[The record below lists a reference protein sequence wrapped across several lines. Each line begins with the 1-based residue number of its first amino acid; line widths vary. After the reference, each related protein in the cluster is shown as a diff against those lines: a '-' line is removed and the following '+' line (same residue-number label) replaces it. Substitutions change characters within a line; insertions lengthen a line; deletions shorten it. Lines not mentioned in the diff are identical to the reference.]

1 VSFVRACFGL
11 KRALVSEGEV
21 WLKHRVLESRE
32 QRIVA
37 GVLSSWTNLRVNM
50 MTPEQQLEYLTDGVD
65 TVLPEGELLE
75 RLRLDRP
82 LRAKLGVDPTA
93 PDVTLG
99 WAVVFER
106 LRRFQECGHTAVL
119 IIGDFTAQVGDPSGK
134 SETRRR
140 LDAAEVGGYV
150 SGVVDTIKE
159 LLLPENLEI
168 RHNSE
173 WLGAMD
179 MHDVLELT
187 SRFTI
192 SRIMD
197 REDFSNRWEAHEPIS
212 MIEFMYP
219 LLQAMDSVAIEA
231 DIELGG
237 SDQLFNNLVGRDLQE
252 RKGQR
257 GQMVMTVPL
266 LVGTDGAKKMSQS
279 LGNYVSVKDAPEEMF
294 GKTMSIPD
302 HLMEQWFR
310 LAAYRPGLEV
320 DEIMTGLQDGSLHPG
335 EMKRQLARDIVT
347 RYWDDSAAGVAEE
360 HFNRVFRQHDVPD
373 DIPEFQLRDD
383 DPIWV
388 PAMLQAAGLVASNSE
403 GRRMLSQGAVKLDG
417 TKLED
422 ENQSRGDLVNAVVQV
437 GKRRFVRLVG

>member
-1 VSFVRACFGL
+1 M
-11 KRALVSEGEV
+11 
-21 WLKHRVLESRE
+21 
-32 QRIVA
+32 
-37 GVLSSWTNLRVNM
+37 N
-50 MTPEQQLEYLTDGVD
+50 PEAQLEYLIDGVD
-65 TVLPEGELLE
+65 TVLPEAELLE
-75 RLRLDRP
+75 RLRLGRP

-140 LDAAEVGGYV
+140 IAADEVGAYV
-150 SGVVDTIKE
+150 SDVVDTIKE

-173 WLGAMD
+173 WLGHMD
-179 MHDVLELT
+179 MHAVLDLT
-187 SRFTI
+187 SQFTV

-197 REDFSNRWEAHEPIS
+197 REDFTNRWEAHEPIS

-219 LLQAMDSVAIEA
+219 LLQAMDSVAVQS

-252 RKGQR
+252 RKGQA

-266 LVGTDGAKKMSQS
+266 LVGTDGVKKMSQS
-279 LGNYVSVKDAPEEMF
+279 LGNYISVKDTPEEMF

-302 HLMEQWFR
+302 ELMGQWFS
-310 LAAYRPGLEV
+310 LAAYRPAAEVRAILEGLR
-320 DEIMTGLQDGSLHPG
+320 DGSRHPG
-335 EMKRQLARDIVT
+335 ETKRELARSIVA
-347 RYWDDSAAGVAEE
+347 RYWSEGAAAEAESA
-360 HFNRVFRQHDVPD
+360 FDRLFRQHAAPE
-373 DIPEFQLRDD
+373 DIAEFPLPAD
-383 DPIWV
+383 DPAWL
-388 PAMLQAAGLVASNSE
+388 PGLLNEAGLVASNGE
-403 GRRMLSQGAVKLDG
+403 GRRMLKQKAVRVDGNQVTEESLD
-417 TKLED
+417 
-422 ENQSRGDLVNAVVQV
+422 RGDLVGAVLQV
-437 GKRRFVRLVG
+437 GKRRFIRLVG

>member
-1 VSFVRACFGL
+1 
-11 KRALVSEGEV
+11 
-21 WLKHRVLESRE
+21 
-32 QRIVA
+32 
-37 GVLSSWTNLRVNM
+37 M

-65 TVLPEGELLE
+65 TILPEGELLE
-75 RLRLDRP
+75 RIQRGRP

-106 LRRFQECGHTAVL
+106 LRRFQECVHTAVL

-134 SETRRR
+134 SQTRRR
-140 LDAAEVGGYV
+140 LDSDEVGGYV

-173 WLGAMD
+173 WLGELD
-179 MHDVLELT
+179 MLDVLDLT
-187 SRFTI
+187 SQFTV

-197 REDFSNRWEAHEPIS
+197 REDFTNRWEAHEPIS

-219 LLQAMDSVAIEA
+219 LLQGMDSVAVEA

-252 RKGQR
+252 RKGQE

-279 LGNYVSVKDAPEEMF
+279 LGNYISVKDEPGEMF

-302 HLMEQWFR
+302 DLMGQWFSLAACRPAGEVAGILEGLRDGSRHPGATKRELAKAIVSRYWGDGAAAEAEAAFDRLFKQHAAPDDLAEHR
-310 LAAYRPGLEV
+310 LATEDSIWLPGLLS
-320 DEIMTGLQDGSLHPG
+320 D
-335 EMKRQLARDIVT
+335 
-347 RYWDDSAAGVAEE
+347 
-360 HFNRVFRQHDVPD
+360 
-373 DIPEFQLRDD
+373 
-383 DPIWV
+383 
-388 PAMLQAAGLVASNSE
+388 AGLVSSNGE
-403 GRRMLSQGAVKLDG
+403 GRRMVKQRAVRVIGDQVTEESMARVDLVGAVL
-417 TKLED
+417 
-422 ENQSRGDLVNAVVQV
+422 QV
-437 GKRRFVRLVG
+437 GKRRFVRLVD

>member
-1 VSFVRACFGL
+1 MM
-11 KRALVSEGEV
+11 KPQ
-21 WLKHRVLESRE
+21 E
-32 QRIVA
+32 QF
-37 GVLSSWTNLRVNM
+37 
-50 MTPEQQLEYLTDGVD
+50 EYLTDGVD
-65 TVLPEGELLE
+65 TVLPEPELLE
-75 RLRLDRP
+75 RLQRGKP

-140 LDAAEVGGYV
+140 LAADEVGGYV

-159 LLLPENLEI
+159 ILLPENLEI

-173 WLGAMD
+173 WLGTMD

-187 SRFTI
+187 SQFTV

-197 REDFSNRWEAHEPIS
+197 REDFSKRWDAHEPIS

-219 LLQAMDSVAIEA
+219 LLQGMDSVAVRA

-237 SDQLFNNLVGRDLQE
+237 SDQLFNNLVGRDLQV
-252 RKGQR
+252 RSGQE

-266 LVGTDGAKKMSQS
+266 LVGTDGVKKMSQS
-279 LGNYVSVKDAPEEMF
+279 LGNYISVKDSPEEMF

-302 HLMEQWFR
+302 DAMGQWFS
-310 LAAYRPGLEV
+310 LAAYRPAAEV
-320 DEIMTGLQDGSLHPG
+320 EQIVADLARGDRHPG
-335 EMKRQLARDIVT
+335 DTKRELARSIT
-347 RYWDDSAAGVAEE
+347 SRYWGEAAAIEAESA
-360 HFNRVFRQHDVPD
+360 FDLLFKQHNVPEDVPEHPLGAED
-373 DIPEFQLRDD
+373 SVWLPGLLNE
-383 DPIWV
+383 V
-388 PAMLQAAGLVASNSE
+388 GLVSSNSE
-403 GRRMLSQGAVKLDG
+403 GRRMLKQRAVRIDGSQIEDETVARSALVGAVL
-417 TKLED
+417 
-422 ENQSRGDLVNAVVQV
+422 QV
-437 GKRRFVRLVG
+437 GKRRFIRLVG